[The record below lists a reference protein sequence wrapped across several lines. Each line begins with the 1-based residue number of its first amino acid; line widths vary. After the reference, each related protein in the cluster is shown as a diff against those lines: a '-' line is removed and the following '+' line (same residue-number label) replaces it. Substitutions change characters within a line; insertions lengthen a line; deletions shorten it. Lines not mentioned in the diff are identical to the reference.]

1 MAKQVAEVIHRN
13 TRERRHKRICGVVG
27 DSLNGLTD
35 AIRKNGPS
43 D

>member
-1 MAKQVAEVIHRN
+1 MAKQVAEVFIETLVN
-13 TRERRHKRICGVVG
+13 GGIKRICGVVG

-35 AIRKNGPS
+35 AIRENGPS